1 MRSVIIYVLEGAL
14 WSRPYFSC
22 HMARFNR
29 GAGIIAARS
38 RIDRQPSG
46 HIYSG
51 IYGLWNGPAAVSGL
65 PWRYNFMRRSK
76 HFCDWGLLYRPPSPG
91 PGNTVRYGEAS
102 GSPMS
107 RRPLRTDVEPALPGL
122 LMTYLPSSTF
132 WCPNPYSASHL
143 CLADKCDCKKK
154 QMTI

>member
-22 HMARFNR
+22 HMARCSR
-29 GAGIIAARS
+29 GAGIIAASS
-38 RIDRQPSG
+38 RIDLQPSG

-76 HFCDWGLLYRPPSPG
+76 HFCDWGLLYRPPSPS
-91 PGNTVRYGEAS
+91 PGNTVRCGEAS

-107 RRPLRTDVEPALPGL
+107 RILLGTDVKPTLLGL
-122 LMTYLPSSTF
+122 LMNYLPSSTF
-132 WCPNPYSASHL
+132 WCPNSAYCSHL
-143 CLADKCDCKKK
+143 CLADRSDYKKK